1 VPGLSSRA
9 ITTAT
14 EDTVANCAL
23 KTFSAEVDS
32 ADDET
37 LQEMLRGLSAY
48 VDYNAS
54 RPPAFDDE
62 PRMRPM
68 QGTHMDDFIQ
78 DNKSS
83 AADPLNF
90 WSDDESDGQDAL
102 ESLQH
107 LTAFWAPRNGD
118 IKILPPLYAQQ
129 ITLLTGTSIFFE
141 EAEKRCRLFQGDFRL
156 ALDKL
161 LRLEPLLVCDHSSIP
176 PFIDELT
183 ASGNLQE
190 TTPRAVPHG
199 QRKPAR
205 LAAQSERCPNRVR
218 QYASI
223 PSLIPSRYRQQ
234 SGAIPL

>member
-1 VPGLSSRA
+1 M
-9 ITTAT
+9 TTTT
-14 EDTVANCAL
+14 EDTIADCAF

-32 ADDET
+32 ADDDT

-68 QGTHMDDFIQ
+68 QGTHMDDFVQ

-90 WSDDESDGQDAL
+90 WADDESDGQDAL

-107 LTAFWAPRNGD
+107 LTAFWTPRNGD
-118 IKILPPLYAQQ
+118 IKILPPLYAEQ
-129 ITLLTGTSIFFE
+129 ITLLTGTTIFFE

-161 LRLEPLLVCDHSSIP
+161 LRLEPLLVCDFSSIP
-176 PFIDELT
+176 PSMDVT
-183 ASGNLQE
+183 DNL
-190 TTPRAVPHG
+190 
-199 QRKPAR
+199 RKSSR
-205 LAAQSERCPNRVR
+205 NN
-218 QYASI
+218 I
-223 PSLIPSRYRQQ
+223 PSSPSWPLQTCSSGLRTKKMPESSTSICTNPIPHTVALSSTKR
-234 SGAIPL
+234 SNPSLGK

>member
-1 VPGLSSRA
+1 M
-9 ITTAT
+9 TTTT
-14 EDTVANCAL
+14 EDTIADCAF

-32 ADDET
+32 ADDDT

-68 QGTHMDDFIQ
+68 QGTHMDDFVQ

-107 LTAFWAPRNGD
+107 LTAFWTPRNGD
-118 IKILPPLYAQQ
+118 IRILPPLYAEQ

-141 EAEKRCRLFQGDFRL
+141 EAEKRCRLFQGDFSL

-161 LRLEPLLVCDHSSIP
+161 LRLEPLLVYDFSSIP
-176 PFIDELT
+176 PSMDV
-183 ASGNLQE
+183 ADNLRKSSRNN
-190 TTPRAVPHG
+190 TPSSP
-199 QRKPAR
+199 
-205 LAAQSERCPNRVR
+205 
-218 QYASI
+218 
-223 PSLIPSRYRQQ
+223 
-234 SGAIPL
+234 